1 MKRLGITRITW
12 YFIGMMEKHLS
23 TPLTSAD
30 LVELR
35 VGDMV
40 YLSGLM
46 VTGRDDVHLRVV
58 RQGRP
63 APVDLSGLAI
73 YHAGPIVREVPEPG
87 MQWQPLHKWEVLSV
101 GPTTS
106 MRMESC
112 EAEFLETTGARLI
125 VGKGGMGAKT
135 AEACRRLGAIHTVFP
150 GGCAVLA
157 AARVEAVEG
166 VHWLDLGM
174 GEAMWVLRVRD
185 FGPLV
190 VSIDT
195 AGNNLFENNR
205 RFFEERKEAALE
217 ALLPHVRFM
226 E

>member
-1 MKRLGITRITW
+1 MT
-12 YFIGMMEKHLS
+12 EKHLS

-30 LVELR
+30 LADLR
-35 VGDMV
+35 TGDLV
-40 YLSGLM
+40 YLSGTLI
-46 VTGRDDVHLRVV
+46 TGRDEVYQRIV

-63 APVDLSGLAI
+63 SPADLGGLAVF
-73 YHAGPIVREVPEPG
+73 HAGPIVRKRCQSPSASGCQSPS
-87 MQWQPLHKWEVLSV
+87 WELISV

-112 EAEFLETTGARLI
+112 QGEFLEATGAKLI

-135 AEACRRLGAIHTVFP
+135 AEACRRLGVIHTVYP
-150 GGCAVLA
+150 GGCAALA
-157 AARVEAVEG
+157 AAQVEAVEA
-166 VHWLDLGM
+166 VHWLDLSM

-190 VSIDT
+190 VTIDT
-195 AGNNLFENNR
+195 MGNNLFDGNKR
-205 RFFEERKEAALE
+205 LFEERKDAAVE
-217 ALLPHVRFM
+217 ALRPWLGFM

>member
-1 MKRLGITRITW
+1 MT
-12 YFIGMMEKHLS
+12 EKHLS
-23 TPLTSAD
+23 TPITSAD

-35 VGDMV
+35 TGDLV
-40 YLSGLM
+40 YLSGTL
-46 VTGRDDVHLRVV
+46 VTGRDEVYQRIV

-63 APVDLSGLAI
+63 SPVDLGGLAVF
-73 YHAGPIVREVPEPG
+73 HAGPIVKKGCQSPFLAPF
-87 MQWQPLHKWEVLSV
+87 WELISV

-112 EAEFLETTGARLI
+112 QGEFLEATGAKLI

-135 AEACRRLGAIHTVFP
+135 AEACRRLGVIHTVYP
-150 GGCAVLA
+150 GGCAALA
-157 AARVEAVEG
+157 AAQVEAVEA
-166 VHWLDLGM
+166 VHWLDLSM

-190 VSIDT
+190 VTIDT
-195 AGNNLFENNR
+195 AGNNLFDSNKR
-205 RFFEERKEAALE
+205 LFEGRKSAAVE
-217 ALLPHVRFM
+217 ALRPCLGFM